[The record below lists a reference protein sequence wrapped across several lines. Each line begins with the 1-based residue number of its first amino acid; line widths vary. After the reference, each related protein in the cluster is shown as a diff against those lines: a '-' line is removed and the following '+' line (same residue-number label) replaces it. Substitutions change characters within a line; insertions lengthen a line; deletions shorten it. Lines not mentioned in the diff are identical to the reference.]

1 MSSPACQGQKPGVEE
16 ERSQTQRKKEHTM
29 ILFVIFVALVVAL
42 GLAAGWGGDLR
53 HGIDSEEGQRLAT
66 LTFPSHRA

>member
-1 MSSPACQGQKPGVEE
+1 
-16 ERSQTQRKKEHTM
+16 M

-42 GLAAGWGGDLR
+42 GLTARWGGDQR
-53 HGIDSEEGQRLAT
+53 HGIGSEEGQRLAT